1 MPTPAEIC
9 VVSANGQNYNIFETV
24 EVHRSAIDTI
34 DHALLTVSELTTG
47 GTQLSDLKL
56 APGDSASITL
66 GGVQAM
72 TGNVYLR
79 QAAYDANTHAVQIGI
94 VSNSQEVMRTT
105 VDGAPGQYV
114 NQTIQQIGSACF
126 GKAGVG
132 FKVIGS
138 PSGADLPF
146 DRVSE
151 PIGSMRFAFIENL
164 CRLRNLHMVDDGKGN
179 INAFRGAQSVAAP
192 LQEGINILKAR
203 LLLKSDEYVEDL
215 TGVAQVYRKGA
226 PGAQIVARATAS
238 NPVGAAMGGNFT
250 IVAENAA
257 DQPSLQ
263 MRVNHQ
269 VDNVNYRTVDGS
281 VTVQGWFLADG
292 DLWMNYVPAN
302 VTVYSPM
309 LIPGDTGAFII
320 KEVVHRQSI
329 AEGSTTDIM
338 ITNANGLGKE
348 PLSKPGPT

>member
-1 MPTPAEIC
+1 MANPAEIC
-9 VVSANGQNYNIFETV
+9 IVNANGQNYDIFETV
-24 EVHRSAIDTI
+24 EVHRSAVDII

-47 GTQLSDLKL
+47 GTKLSDLKL

-94 VSNSQEVMRTT
+94 VSHSQAVMRTS

-126 GKAGVG
+126 GKVGVG
-132 FKVIGS
+132 FNVMGS

-146 DRVSE
+146 ERVSE
-151 PIGSMRFAFIENL
+151 PIGSTRFAFIENL

-203 LLLKSDEYVEDL
+203 LLLKADEYVEDL
-215 TGVAQVYRKGA
+215 TGLAQNFGKGA
-226 PGAQIVARATAS
+226 PGAQVQATGNAD
-238 NPVGAAMGGNFT
+238 NPVGAAMGGNFKF
-250 IVAENAA
+250 IAENAA

-269 VDNVNYRTVDGS
+269 VDNVNYRTVDGA
-281 VTVQGWFLADG
+281 VTVQGWFIADG
-292 DLWMNYVPAN
+292 DLWMNYVPAD

-309 LIPGDTGAFII
+309 LIPGNTGSFII
-320 KEVVHRQSI
+320 KEVIHRQST
-329 AEGSTTDIM
+329 AEGSTTDIL
-338 ITNANGLGKE
+338 ITNANGLGRE
-348 PLSKPGPT
+348 RL